1 MNHTSQKTLAV
12 WFTVAVAIMLGVAAV
27 AYFAFTQTAALDAW
41 IVHTRDVIDTI
52 DDVSIAVGDIESGS
66 RGYVITGNTSFLEP
80 YSAGKT
86 RVVQLAEKLAKLI
99 QDNAIQAKRV
109 QQLRTSLLERADV
122 AAKTVALRETGGNE
136 QASRIVAEERG
147 LKVASEIR
155 ALLSEM
161 RSEEDRL
168 LEQRTQKA
176 RNARTTAL
184 VLGGAGVLSSLVII
198 GLVFGLVLLEARRR
212 QRAEAELSAANQR
225 LSSTLSQAER
235 LIQEKRMI
243 DRVAGLLH
251 RCSTLE
257 ETREIIFKELRQAL
271 PESRGAV
278 YLSRASRDLV
288 EVITDWNE
296 PRGFNAG
303 KSFSPEECWA
313 LKSGAL
319 RVMRT
324 SDDVACGHV
333 DLTTTE
339 AVVCVPMNVQGESI
353 GVMVVEGS
361 PDQFDDAQLDLIRR
375 LVDQIGMSLATL
387 QLQQRLRDQSFQ
399 DPLTG
404 LFNRRYFEIAIEKEI
419 SRADRHQQTIG
430 VVMIDVDHFK
440 SINDRYGHEAG
451 DSLLKRISDVLR
463 GHVRVEDIICRYGG
477 EEFLL
482 VLPGDSPGATQRR
495 AETLRQE
502 VEKLVAVLQDGTLV
516 TDTTISLGVAIYP
529 THGSSWQDVVGIAD
543 KALYRAKDLGRNRT
557 VLAEST
563 KVEVGPVTSS
573 GEDAEGGAAEFDP
586 SMVRS

>member
-1 MNHTSQKTLAV
+1 
-12 WFTVAVAIMLGVAAV
+12 
-27 AYFAFTQTAALDAW
+27 
-41 IVHTRDVIDTI
+41 
-52 DDVSIAVGDIESGS
+52 
-66 RGYVITGNTSFLEP
+66 
-80 YSAGKT
+80 
-86 RVVQLAEKLAKLI
+86 
-99 QDNAIQAKRV
+99 
-109 QQLRTSLLERADV
+109 
-122 AAKTVALRETGGNE
+122 
-136 QASRIVAEERG
+136 
-147 LKVASEIR
+147 
-155 ALLSEM
+155 
-161 RSEEDRL
+161 
-168 LEQRTQKA
+168 
-176 RNARTTAL
+176 
-184 VLGGAGVLSSLVII
+184 
-198 GLVFGLVLLEARRR
+198 
-212 QRAEAELSAANQR
+212 
-225 LSSTLSQAER
+225 
-235 LIQEKRMI
+235 
-243 DRVAGLLH
+243 
-251 RCSTLE
+251 
-257 ETREIIFKELRQAL
+257 
-271 PESRGAV
+271 
-278 YLSRASRDLV
+278 
-288 EVITDWNE
+288 
-296 PRGFNAG
+296 
-303 KSFSPEECWA
+303 
-313 LKSGAL
+313 
-319 RVMRT
+319 
-324 SDDVACGHV
+324 
-333 DLTTTE
+333 
-339 AVVCVPMNVQGESI
+339 MNVQGESI

-451 DSLLKRISDVLR
+451 DRLLKRISDVLR
-463 GHVRVEDIICRYGG
+463 RHVRVEDIICRYGG

-563 KVEVGPVTSS
+563 KVQVGPVTSS